1 MAWTLARGSDQY
13 LGCQG
18 EQFLPQYGM
27 GVLGRQEG
35 GCGEREWMRKRRVPT
50 EAGQCDGE
58 GHRGNCPSQL
68 FVAGMKH

>member
-13 LGCQG
+13 LGCRSA
-18 EQFLPQYGM
+18 QFLPQYGM

-35 GCGEREWMRKRRVPT
+35 GCREREWMRKRVPT
-50 EAGQCDGE
+50 EAGQCDG
-58 GHRGNCPSQL
+58 GGGLGNCPSQF